1 MERCDA
7 VVEFRCRP
15 SLHRSIRLPSDEH
28 RREKASLPIGF
39 ALEAENPGDV
49 GLFARET
56 SLEDI
61 RCEHFIRP
69 QRFSCKGGDT
79 NPAAYSTSWYD
90 GGNTFS
96 FKLDNAMAIIVG
108 DDMTN
113 EIAIDTWF
121 MSRYTKH
128 K

>member
-1 MERCDA
+1 MISNFGGDVGSAPQYSCQETRT
-7 VVEFRCRP
+7 
-15 SLHRSIRLPSDEH
+15 DENK
-28 RREKASLPIGF
+28 ESPPIGF

-69 QRFSCKGGDT
+69 QRFSCKGGDAD
-79 NPAAYSTSWYD
+79 PAAYSTSWYD